1 MRKKIVVFGSYVTD
15 LTAFAPQLP
24 VPGQTILGKY
34 FRSGPGGKGSNQ
46 AIAIHRTG
54 EDVTLITKLGKDA
67 LGEMAQAFYQNEA
80 MEMKGILIDQ
90 SYETGAAL
98 IIVDEKTAQN
108 EIVVTLG
115 ACEHFTEED
124 ISYTKEVLADAD
136 IVLAQLE
143 TNLEATEAVIKYAK
157 SRGILTILNPAPAKQ
172 LNDELFRS
180 VDILT
185 PNETEAASLTGLSVN
200 NKDQTSVRKA
210 AQNLLDRG
218 VGKVVITLGEMG
230 AYATDGSQEMFVSP
244 IRIGQVVDTT
254 GAGDAFNG
262 GLASGLAQGMTFFQ
276 AIKYASVVSSLA
288 VTKMGTAP
296 SMPYKQEIMKYY
308 N

>member
-1 MRKKIVVFGSYVTD
+1 MHKKIVVFGSYVTD

-34 FRSGPGGKGSNQ
+34 FQSGPGGKGSNQ

-67 LGEMAQAFYQNEA
+67 LGDMARVFYQNES
-80 MEMKGILIDQ
+80 MEMKGILVDQ
-90 SYETGAAL
+90 SYGTGAAL

-115 ACEHFTEED
+115 ACEHFTEAD
-124 ISYTKEVLADAD
+124 ISYAKNVISDAD

-157 SRGILTILNPAPAKQ
+157 SKGILTILNPAPAKA
-172 LNDELFRS
+172 LPDGLFLA

-185 PNETEAASLTGLSVN
+185 PNETEASSLAGIEVDNRDKNSIREAAKRLLAKGTG
-200 NKDQTSVRKA
+200 KI
-210 AQNLLDRG
+210 
-218 VGKVVITLGEMG
+218 VITLGENG
-230 AYATDGSQEMFVSP
+230 AYATDGTEEMFMKP
-244 IRIGQVVDTT
+244 IDTGEVVDTT

-262 GLASGLAQGMTFFQ
+262 GLASGLAQGMDFFQ
-276 AIKYASVVSSLA
+276 AIKYATVVSSLA
-288 VTKMGTAP
+288 VTKKGTAP
-296 SMPYKQEIMKYY
+296 AMPYKQEIMKYY
-308 N
+308 S

>member
-115 ACEHFTEED
+115 P
-124 ISYTKEVLADAD
+124 V
-136 IVLAQLE
+136 
-143 TNLEATEAVIKYAK
+143 N
-157 SRGILTILNPAPAKQ
+157 ILRKKIYPIQKRCWQMQILFWLSWKPIWRLRKLL
-172 LNDELFRS
+172 LNMRS
-180 VDILT
+180 
-185 PNETEAASLTGLSVN
+185 PEG
-200 NKDQTSVRKA
+200 
-210 AQNLLDRG
+210 
-218 VGKVVITLGEMG
+218 
-230 AYATDGSQEMFVSP
+230 F
-244 IRIGQVVDTT
+244 
-254 GAGDAFNG
+254 
-262 GLASGLAQGMTFFQ
+262 
-276 AIKYASVVSSLA
+276 
-288 VTKMGTAP
+288 
-296 SMPYKQEIMKYY
+296 
-308 N
+308 